1 MTTKQDNS
9 SYEKHRSDLIRK
21 LRQLPEWRQRIF
33 FAQAA
38 KMGLVTITEKD
49 LKPKLKL
56 VK

>member
-9 SYEKHRSDLIRK
+9 SYEKHRCDLIRK
-21 LRQLPEWRQRIF
+21 LRQLPEWRQRVF